1 MGAEQRA
8 EWRELRR
15 ERERLRARLVRKPLD
30 LAVRS
35 ELAESYRA
43 DDHLDQAGRWG
54 LLVPDGTTELERRLF
69 ARSVARTG
77 DATRERVQRLILL
90 PEGHLGV
97 EEQALVAFEQLLEEE
112 RALLERES
120 AQVSSSASDGL
131 IGQLESAGG
140 IMLGILGF
148 LAALT
153 AVLASVNAFLGGA
166 DARMITRVGFLVML
180 IPLSIRAAISTAVR
194 LSRRRWLRAGVTAA
208 ILVCAVL
215 LLVWLGPQEDARFP
229 WEAE

>member
-30 LAVRS
+30 LAVRT
-35 ELAESYRA
+35 ELAASYRA

-54 LLVPDGTTELERRLF
+54 LLVPGGTTELERRLF
-69 ARSVARTG
+69 ARTVARTG
-77 DATRERVQRLILL
+77 DPTRERVQRLILL
-90 PEGHLGV
+90 PEGHLGA
-97 EEQALVAFEQLLEEE
+97 EEQALVAFDQLLEEE
-112 RALLERES
+112 RVALERERTPEPRR
-120 AQVSSSASDGL
+120 ADGL
-131 IGQLESAGG
+131 TRQLDSAAG
-140 IMLGILGF
+140 IMLGALGF

-166 DARMITRVGFLVML
+166 DARMITRVGFLLML
-180 IPLSIRAAISTAVR
+180 IPLSIWAAISTAVR
-194 LSRRRWLRAGVTAA
+194 LSGRRWFRAGVTAA

-215 LLVWLGPQEDARFP
+215 LLGWLGPRADALLP
-229 WEAE
+229 WETE